1 MSILLD
7 VKGKTFLHLLELM
20 VLDLGLASNLSMFLQ
35 RRRSLEVCVIFYLIK
50 RMKGFLMLKSEFV
63 NGVKIGWS

>member
-1 MSILLD
+1 MGLNLALVSCM
-7 VKGKTFLHLLELM
+7 LLELM

-35 RRRSLEVCVIFYLIK
+35 RRRRSLEVCVIFYLIK